1 MTNDVSRWEGV
12 IQMSYA
18 HVEEIL
24 GGEEVL
30 GRKIKSINDF
40 IELGRQGIKKS
51 AVRHLA
57 ASMSLTWRD
66 MAKLLPITERTLQRY
81 QTQKLMN
88 QIVSEQAL
96 QLAEVVAIGIDV
108 FEDRGNFL
116 TWLSMPSTALGGRK
130 PIELLSSRFGI
141 ELVVDELGRIAHGI
155 PA

>member
-1 MTNDVSRWEGV
+1 M
-12 IQMSYA
+12 
-18 HVEEIL
+18 EEIL

-81 QTQKLMN
+81 QMQKLMN

-130 PIELLSSRFGI
+130 PIGLLSSRFGI

>member
-1 MTNDVSRWEGV
+1 
-12 IQMSYA
+12 
-18 HVEEIL
+18 EEIL

-108 FEDRGNFL
+108 FADRGNFI
-116 TWLSMPSTALGGRK
+116 TWLSMPSAALGGRK
-130 PIELLSSRFGI
+130 PIGLLSSRFGI